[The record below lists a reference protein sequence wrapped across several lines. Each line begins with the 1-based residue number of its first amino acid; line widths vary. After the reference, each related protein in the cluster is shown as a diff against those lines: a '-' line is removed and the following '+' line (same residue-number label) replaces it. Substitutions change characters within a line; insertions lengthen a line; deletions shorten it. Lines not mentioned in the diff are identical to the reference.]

1 MIAAE
6 FPSYF
11 IYWALADT
19 SGRRFSLCFFFL
31 LSSASIIVLGVS
43 RYMPLH
49 DVIYRYIPSR

>member
-19 SGRRFSLCFFFL
+19 SGRRFSLCFFCL

-49 DVIYRYIPSR
+49 DVIYRYIP